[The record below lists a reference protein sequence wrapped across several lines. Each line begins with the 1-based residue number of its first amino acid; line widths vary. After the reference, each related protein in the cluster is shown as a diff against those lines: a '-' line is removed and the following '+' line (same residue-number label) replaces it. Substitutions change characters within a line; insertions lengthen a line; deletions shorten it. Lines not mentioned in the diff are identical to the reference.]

1 MYIYIYIIPHISL
14 TIYIYIILYN
24 PLLSHMI
31 PIQIAFFFLIGG
43 HPMSQTWS
51 DPGDPDRSAFSEAL
65 GASHEPCANG
75 LEIKEALEMG
85 KFAQEMATKLSG

>member
-1 MYIYIYIIPHISL
+1 
-14 TIYIYIILYN
+14 
-24 PLLSHMI
+24 
-31 PIQIAFFFLIGG
+31 
-43 HPMSQTWS
+43 MSQTWS